1 MFSTSPL
8 LLLTF
13 SPLLFALGIIIHPLK
28 KDGFVKILLFSSL
41 ALSLL
46 YSLGLWATYSVP
58 LTESYTWLPSL
69 GISLSLTLDSL
80 SLAMIVMT
88 SLVSLLA
95 FLGLTLP
102 KKQTRLYSALF
113 LFLQTGLFGTF
124 LASDLFV
131 FYLFWEAALIPML
144 FITGMWG
151 GEERFKA
158 TIKFFLYTLV
168 GSFAMLLAIIYL
180 VVEHKNQL
188 GLLSSD
194 YSSIQKLALNPKH
207 ALYLFWAF
215 SLAFLIKIPQFPLH
229 NWQPELYKIAPPQGA
244 IFLSALMAKMGTYGL
259 LRFSLGLFPQAS
271 HEMAPYMVALALT
284 SIIYGAYCAWS
295 QTDTRKLIA
304 YSSMSHAGFI
314 VLGLFTLNIVG
325 TNGAIFQ
332 MFNHALLTCGLF
344 FILAA
349 LHERTGTYTLGEVGG
364 LAKKLPWLSIGFFI
378 LILSS
383 VALPGTNSFA
393 GEFPILLGSFSFNPL
408 VALLAGSGVIWGA
421 LYSLKL
427 YRSLM
432 LGESKLLFHSE
443 IGDLK
448 LNELFVLI
456 VLSALIFIIG
466 FVPSFFFSKMQVLP

>member
-1 MFSTSPL
+1 MFSTHPL

-13 SPLLFALGIIIHPLK
+13 SPLLFALAILIHPLK
-28 KDGFVKILLFSSL
+28 KEGFVKILLFSSL

-46 YSLGLWATYSVP
+46 YSLGLWITYSVP

-95 FLGLTLP
+95 FLGLPLSQ
-102 KKQTRLYSALF
+102 KQTRLYSTLF

-131 FYLFWEAALIPML
+131 YYLFWEAALIPML

-158 TIKFFLYTLV
+158 TMKFFLYTLV

-194 YSSIQKLALNPKH
+194 YSSIQKLILNPKH

-259 LRFSLGLFPQAS
+259 LRFSVGLFPQAS

-344 FILAA
+344 LILAA
-349 LHERTGTYTLGEVGG
+349 LHERTGSYTLGEVGG
-364 LAKKLPWLSIGFFI
+364 LAKKLPWLAIGFFI
-378 LILSS
+378 LTLSS

-393 GEFPILLGSFSFNPL
+393 GEFPILLGSFSFHPF

-443 IGDLK
+443 IYDLK
-448 LNELFVLI
+448 LGELFVLI
-456 VLSALIFIIG
+456 ILSALIFIIG
-466 FVPSFFFSKMQVLP
+466 FIPSLFFAKMQVLP